1 LSLRALGK
9 STEAAQL
16 LSQWIKNSPQN
27 PVARW
32 ASLIFAGNN
41 QEASAI
47 LEQLRL
53 KASPNALNPVPAD
66 PQFHLVVEA
75 VNSSLIEFEKK

>member
-1 LSLRALGK
+1 
-9 STEAAQL
+9 
-16 LSQWIKNSPQN
+16 
-27 PVARW
+27 
-32 ASLIFAGNN
+32 LIFAGNN

-53 KASPNALNPVPAD
+53 KASPNAWNPVPAD